1 MKPTS
6 PSPPAN
12 LRTRLFFS
20 PLLCSARPQI
30 EQFTIY
36 ALALSRLTSLRH
48 YHFKCAWFD
57 DEHYFEFYPLHVV
70 LKKKRGGVFMR

>member
-1 MKPTS
+1 V
-6 PSPPAN
+6 
-12 LRTRLFFS
+12 FFS
-20 PLLCSARPQI
+20 PLLRSGRPQI

-36 ALALSRLTSLRH
+36 ALALALLTRLRL

-70 LKKKRGGVFMR
+70 LKKKRGGAFMRCSGA